1 MVGAGGGSANDLG
14 HHFGKCG
21 NPAEEGWSS
30 WERPIASARL
40 LISPHGG
47 AKLFIM
53 LTPTQARLV
62 AAELVEQERRRLVER
77 KNAAAKAVPW
87 LYRVRE
93 LERLE
98 PWERSERVESA
109 KAEVDRQWVPTLT
122 AVAWLALVS
131 GTAWLSGALH
141 GAASWFTTGVLLW
154 ILPLHL
160 IRAAYVRRA
169 LRRLSVEP

>member
-77 KNAAAKAVPW
+77 KNAAAKGAGEDKKANVD
-87 LYRVRE
+87 
-93 LERLE
+93 
-98 PWERSERVESA
+98 SA
-109 KAEVDRQWVPTLT
+109 LKMHSGKT
-122 AVAWLALVS
+122 AD
-131 GTAWLSGALH
+131 
-141 GAASWFTTGVLLW
+141 
-154 ILPLHL
+154 
-160 IRAAYVRRA
+160 
-169 LRRLSVEP
+169 